1 MWTWHNAAA
10 VPLNVRFCYRE
21 GISEQ
26 HPGTALAFSS
36 VGHRASS
43 FASNN
48 GLPYYLHLYRGPT
61 RGPPTSA
68 PPPASAP
75 QHYNQ
80 YTHSQ
85 GDVQNG
91 PPPMTQAPLR
101 PAAAQPYNQGHMN
114 MTGPLASYPQH
125 YGPPPL
131 MQQVTNQMTGMQIT
145 SGPPTAAG
153 PGYGTF
159 EWHLA
164 SKPQQFPNPS
174 RPSLLLN
181 RLSHQQH
188 SLLASLAFLVAQ
200 LHRLKAPF
208 HLNRHHLPLSQ
219 GLFLP
224 LVLLPPQLPWVSS
237 STQWLSNSTPLQ
249 PSHHPTT
256 QDPRLPELKCLQ
268 PQWDRA
274 TTSLLDHRVLR
285 ALQDTCRSLP
295 LSLACRQDTL
305 LNKMVETQ

>member
-26 HPGTALAFSS
+26 HPGTASAFSS

-48 GLPYYLHLYRGPT
+48 GLPYYLHLYRGYSPFTSFPSKAVAANPVSDLSSPLDLGPT

-75 QHYNQ
+75 QHYHQ
-80 YTHSQ
+80 YAHSQ

-159 EWHLA
+159 EW
-164 SKPQQFPNPS
+164 
-174 RPSLLLN
+174 
-181 RLSHQQH
+181 
-188 SLLASLAFLVAQ
+188 V
-200 LHRLKAPF
+200 
-208 HLNRHHLPLSQ
+208 
-219 GLFLP
+219 
-224 LVLLPPQLPWVSS
+224 
-237 STQWLSNSTPLQ
+237 
-249 PSHHPTT
+249 
-256 QDPRLPELKCLQ
+256 
-268 PQWDRA
+268 
-274 TTSLLDHRVLR
+274 
-285 ALQDTCRSLP
+285 
-295 LSLACRQDTL
+295 
-305 LNKMVETQ
+305 

>member
-1 MWTWHNAAA
+1 FCRPQGFLVCLEQRIALLFTPLPRFRDDLRMNVNQHTPMASPYGQPQPGYGQPSYAPLDAGYPAPYAPYNGPASAYQPGVPPQGYSPFTSFPSKAVAANP
-10 VPLNVRFCYRE
+10 VSDLSSPLD
-21 GISEQ
+21 
-26 HPGTALAFSS
+26 L
-36 VGHRASS
+36 
-43 FASNN
+43 
-48 GLPYYLHLYRGPT
+48 GPT

-114 MTGPLASYPQH
+114 MTGPLTSYPQH

-159 EWHLA
+159 EW
-164 SKPQQFPNPS
+164 
-174 RPSLLLN
+174 
-181 RLSHQQH
+181 
-188 SLLASLAFLVAQ
+188 V
-200 LHRLKAPF
+200 
-208 HLNRHHLPLSQ
+208 
-219 GLFLP
+219 
-224 LVLLPPQLPWVSS
+224 
-237 STQWLSNSTPLQ
+237 
-249 PSHHPTT
+249 
-256 QDPRLPELKCLQ
+256 
-268 PQWDRA
+268 
-274 TTSLLDHRVLR
+274 
-285 ALQDTCRSLP
+285 
-295 LSLACRQDTL
+295 
-305 LNKMVETQ
+305 